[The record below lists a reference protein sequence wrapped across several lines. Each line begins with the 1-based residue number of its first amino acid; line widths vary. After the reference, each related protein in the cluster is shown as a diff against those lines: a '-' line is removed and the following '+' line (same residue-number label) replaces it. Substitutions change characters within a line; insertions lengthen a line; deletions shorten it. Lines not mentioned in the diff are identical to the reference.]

1 MTELKLFCDKSI
13 GKIRPMHAVNNGPT
27 GKTSYEGRGNFD
39 TFAALNIPYVRN
51 HDASLSEAYG
61 SQHVVDVHCIFP
73 DFERDA
79 DDATAYDFDITDQ
92 YMQRIV
98 DAGSEVFYRLG
109 ASIEHWV
116 RKYGTLMPT
125 DFNKWADI
133 CAHIIMHY
141 NEGWANGLFLNI
153 KYWEIWNEA
162 DLDPDDATNKRTWGG
177 THREFFDL
185 YEIAS
190 KKLKA
195 RFPSLMIG
203 GPALA
208 HNEAWAD
215 EFLGEVKAR
224 NMPLDFFSWH
234 VYSTEP
240 KRVRGKAE
248 RIKALL
254 VKHGFDDTPSIL
266 NEWNYV
272 KKWEEPLYF
281 LKVIKGLKGSSF
293 TSAVMCDM
301 QANTDVDMLMYYDAR
316 VEKIWNG
323 LYDSDTLLPIKG
335 YYPFMMFSELYR
347 MENAIKV
354 ELDCDHV
361 FACAAM
367 KDGKAALM
375 LTNYTDDDERECD
388 EDITVTLSDFAESG
402 VKVKC
407 FVLDADNDFALKCE
421 TELSSGKF
429 GFTAKKYSTYLITF
443 EK

>member
-1 MTELKLFCDKSI
+1 MANVFIKAECD
-13 GKIRPMHAVNNGPT
+13 GGRIRPMHCVNNGPT
-27 GKTSYEGRGNFD
+27 GKASYEGRGNFD
-39 TFAALNIPYVRN
+39 TFAALEIPFTRN

-61 SQHVVDVHCIFP
+61 SQHVVDIHCIFP

-79 DDATAYDFDITDQ
+79 NDESAYDFAITDQ
-92 YMQRIV
+92 YTNRIFE
-98 DAGSEVFYRLG
+98 ANSEVFYRLG

-116 RKYGTLMPT
+116 TKYGTVKPK
-125 DFNKWADI
+125 DFNKWTDI
-133 CAHIIMHY
+133 CQHVIMHY
-141 NEGWANGLFLNI
+141 NEGWANGYFLNV

-177 THREFFDL
+177 TRREFFDL

-234 VYSTEP
+234 VYATEP
-240 KRVRGKAE
+240 KRVRGKAD

-254 VKHGFDDTPSIL
+254 VKHGLDDTPSIL

-281 LKVIKGLKGSSF
+281 LKVIKGLKGASF
-293 TSAVMCDM
+293 TAAVMCDM
-301 QANTDVDMLMYYDAR
+301 QVNTDVDMLMYYDAR

-335 YYPFMMFSELYR
+335 YYPFMMFSELYA

-354 ELDCDHV
+354 ELDSERI

-367 KDGKAALM
+367 KDGKVALM
-375 LTNYTDDDERECD
+375 LTNYTDDDQCECD
-388 EDITVTLSDFAESG
+388 EQLTVTLSDFNEGA
-402 VKVKC
+402 VKASC
-407 FVLDADNDFALKCE
+407 FVLDAENDFAKESESCLE
-421 TELSSGKF
+421 SGSLQL
-429 GFTAKKYSTYLITF
+429 TVKKYSTYLITF

>member
-1 MTELKLFCDKSI
+1 MTELNVLCDKSA
-13 GKIRPMHAVNNGPT
+13 GRVRAMHAVNNGPM

-39 TFAALNIPYVRN
+39 TFAALKIPFVRN

-73 DFERDA
+73 DFDRDA
-79 DDATAYDFDITDQ
+79 DDESAYDFDITDQ
-92 YMQRIV
+92 YTRRII

-116 RKYGTLMPT
+116 RKYGTLMPK
-125 DFNKWADI
+125 DFGKWADV

-141 NEGWANGLFLNI
+141 NEGWANGFKLGI
-153 KYWEIWNEA
+153 RYWEIWNEA
-162 DLDPDDATNKRTWGG
+162 DLDPDDAENKRTWGG
-177 THREFFDL
+177 TKLEFFDL
-185 YEIAS
+185 FEIAA
-190 KKLKA
+190 KKLKS

-215 EFLGEVKAR
+215 DFLTEVKKR
-224 NMPLDFFSWH
+224 NIPLDFFSWH

-240 KRVRGKAE
+240 KKIRGKAE

-254 VKHGFDDTPSIL
+254 VKHGLESIPSIL

-272 KKWEEPLYF
+272 RKWEEPLYF

-293 TSAVMCDM
+293 SAAVMCDM
-301 QANTDVDMLMYYDAR
+301 QSNSDVDMLMYYDAR

-335 YYPFMMFSELYR
+335 YYPFLMFSELYQ
-347 MENAIKV
+347 MGNAIKV
-354 ELDCDHV
+354 ELDCDHI

-367 KDGKAALM
+367 KDGKVALM

-388 EDITVTLSDFAESG
+388 EDIEITLSDFAENAIA
-402 VKVKC
+402 KC
-407 FVLDADNDFALKCE
+407 FVLDAENDFALRCE
-421 TELSSGKF
+421 TELSSPTLKL
-429 GFTAKKYSTYLITF
+429 TAKKYSTYLITF